1 MLVYRQQRQP
11 REEVSWAVRYKTP
24 QNNIR
29 ELGQKRKFTE
39 ENPSWKSALV
49 SLKTLLVQYT
59 WEIKV
64 DSPLY
69 PGTQG
74 TYKSSGLGNP
84 CSFRTA
90 TLAKMALG
98 IRGRLDNKV

>member
-11 REEVSWAVRYKTP
+11 REEVSRAVRYRTP

-39 ENPSWKSALV
+39 ESPSWKSALI
-49 SLKTLLVQYT
+49 SMKTLLVHYT
-59 WEIKV
+59 WGIKV
-64 DSPLY
+64 DSLLY

-74 TYKSSGLGNP
+74 IYKSSGLGNP
-84 CSFRTA
+84 CSF
-90 TLAKMALG
+90 
-98 IRGRLDNKV
+98 